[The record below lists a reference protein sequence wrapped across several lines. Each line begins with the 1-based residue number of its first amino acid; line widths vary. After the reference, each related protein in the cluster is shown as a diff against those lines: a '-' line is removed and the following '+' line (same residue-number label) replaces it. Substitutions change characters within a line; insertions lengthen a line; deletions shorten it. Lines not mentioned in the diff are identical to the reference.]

1 MSAADGP
8 PVDFYAS
15 AIAAFVVI
23 VFTKFAAHNHPREH
37 SERNRLANC
46 MLGECAHV
54 VCVVTSVLGVILALA
69 VLAEW
74 TSLFEPSARFIVAGL
89 LLVAIIIL
97 TFDTATPRPPRAR

>member
-1 MSAADGP
+1 
-8 PVDFYAS
+8 
-15 AIAAFVVI
+15 
-23 VFTKFAAHNHPREH
+23 
-37 SERNRLANC
+37 
-46 MLGECAHV
+46 
-54 VCVVTSVLGVILALA
+54 